1 MEKEVLNKL
10 ADFAKE
16 SAIGYTVGT
25 CSNYAL
31 FEINVEQI
39 SEFLKDIAAAP
50 VRPIIHVLRW
60 AATDKAAKSLDEK
73 TRIALFDILEVLI
86 TIYGN
91 QQIIGML
98 RYWFEDLQSELSKAR
113 ETK

>member
-1 MEKEVLNKL
+1 MDKELLNKL

-16 SAIGYTVGT
+16 STVNYTVGT

-60 AATDKAAKSLDEK
+60 AATDAAKSLDEK

-98 RYWFEDLQSELSKAR
+98 TYWFEDLQSELSKAL